1 MFSAG
6 TKMKLPK
13 LLKSRR
19 ALIALAALVI
29 AGGGWFALTR
39 EKAPE
44 YQTAE
49 VMRGDLEVSISA
61 SGKVQ
66 PKDYVDVG
74 AQVSGQLESFLIEVG
89 DKVEKGDLLAE
100 IDETLAAAKVEA
112 DRAQM
117 KELEASFAQQEATL
131 ELARANA
138 GRANMLY
145 KADAI
150 SQAEQQAATAELKVA
165 TARLD
170 QLKAQIERQQSTLT
184 ADLASLSYTK
194 IYAPMSGTV
203 VSQAAVVGQTLNANQ
218 TTPTILRIADLS
230 VMTVEADVSEADVLR
245 VKPGAE
251 AYFTTLGSTG
261 ERWRTKVRQV
271 LPQPEIVNDVV
282 LYKVLMDIDNKE
294 ESLKPEMTAQVF
306 FITGRAADVVLAP
319 VAALRDMRGEGR
331 GQGQGESRRNRSDG
345 TARNVASNETAGGS
359 GGERRARRDSGDGSL
374 MAARASEGRG
384 NRDEMSEAFRKAR
397 EANPEAARKMVMVM
411 TNGKPQPRPVLVGLS
426 SRAEA
431 EIIYGLEP
439 GETVVTGEAVATPAR
454 TAENTQRT
462 QRPPGIGRR
471 GP

>member
-1 MFSAG
+1 MPR
-6 TKMKLPK
+6 LPK
-13 LLKSRR
+13 FLARR
-19 ALIALAALVI
+19 RTLVALAVLVI
-29 AGGGWFALTR
+29 AAGGWFALSR

-49 VMRGDLEVSISA
+49 VTRGNLEVSISA

-66 PKDYVDVG
+66 PKEYVDVG
-74 AQVSGQLESFLIEVG
+74 AQVSGQLKSFLIEVG

-100 IDETLAAAKVEA
+100 IDETLAVAKVDA

-117 KELEASFAQQEATL
+117 KELQASFAQQEATL
-131 ELARANA
+131 ELAKANA

-165 TARLD
+165 TARLE
-170 QLKAQIERQQSTLT
+170 QLSAQIERQQSTLT

-294 ESLKPEMTAQVF
+294 EALKPEMTAQVF
-306 FITGRAADVVLAP
+306 FVTGRAVDVILAP
-319 VAALRDMRGEGR
+319 VAALRDVRGEGR
-331 GQGQGESRRNRSDG
+331 GQGRRNRDGDGANAARDVASSDSANDSGSERGSRRERGNSDG
-345 TARNVASNETAGGS
+345 
-359 GGERRARRDSGDGSL
+359 GSL
-374 MAARASEGRG
+374 IAARASERGRG
-384 NRDEMSEAFRKAR
+384 EMPEAFRKAR
-397 EANPEAARKMVMVM
+397 EAHPDAQRKTVQVMA
-411 TNGKPQPRPVLVGLS
+411 NGKPQPRPVLVGLS

-439 GETVVTGEAVATPAR
+439 GETVVTGEAVKVPER
-454 TAENTQRT
+454 TAQQNQQQ
-462 QRPPGIGRR
+462 QRPPGFGRR